1 MEAQKVFYYLKFLS
15 IRSLF
20 TGDKTKREI
29 LTVILVLISMRLA
42 IYIAMSVTGFHP
54 MNYLNNILN

>member
-1 MEAQKVFYYLKFLS
+1 MEAQKLFYYLKFFS

-29 LTVILVLISMRLA
+29 LTVILVLISMRLV
-42 IYIAMSVTGFHP
+42 IYGAMSVTGFHP
-54 MNYLNNILN
+54 MNYLNNI

>member
-42 IYIAMSVTGFHP
+42 IYFAMSVTGFHP
-54 MNYLNNILN
+54 MNYLNKI

>member
-1 MEAQKVFYYLKFLS
+1 MEAQKIFYYLKFFN

-20 TGDKTKREI
+20 TGDKTRREI

-42 IYIAMSVTGFHP
+42 IYAVMSVTGFHP
-54 MNYLNNILN
+54 MNYLKDLNI

>member
-1 MEAQKVFYYLKFLS
+1 MEAQKIFYYLKFFS

-42 IYIAMSVTGFHP
+42 IYAAMSVTGFHP
-54 MNYLNNILN
+54 MDYLKYLNI